1 MDGRDELL
9 TIAEIAVGLAGFSG
23 VIAAF
28 TRRGDLSAADRLRF
42 VSLFVTAFAALVLAF
57 VPIALAYGGFQ
68 AENLWRLSSLIM
80 VFTSLTGIVFYPF
93 GLRTVRKE
101 IETHSVLTPLFLLV
115 PALIN
120 LVVQLVNAG
129 AWIWQPNFVPYLIGM
144 LIYLYAAGLVFVFI
158 VLFRP
163 PT

>member
-1 MDGRDELL
+1 MDGHDELL

-23 VIAAF
+23 VVAGFIQ
-28 TRRGDLSAADRLRF
+28 RGGLSAADRLRF
-42 VSLFVTAFAALVLAF
+42 TALFITVFAALVLAF
-57 VPIALAYGGFQ
+57 IPIALAYGGFQ
-68 AENLWRLSSLIM
+68 DESIWRLSSIVMMLVAIA
-80 VFTSLTGIVFYPF
+80 GIVSIPF
-93 GLRTVRKE
+93 GVHRVRKE
-101 IETHSVLTPLFLLV
+101 IAPSLLPNILLLV

-120 LVVQLVNAG
+120 VVVQLMNVG

-144 LIYLYAAGLVFVFI
+144 LLCLFEAGLIFVFI

>member
-1 MDGRDELL
+1 LDGQDELL

-23 VIAAF
+23 VVAAF
-28 TRRGDLSAADRLRF
+28 IQRGGLSTADRLRF
-42 VSLFVTAFAALVLAF
+42 LALFITAFEALVLAF
-57 VPIALAYGGFQ
+57 IPIALAYGGFQ
-68 AENLWRLSSLIM
+68 DESIWRLSSIVMMLAAIA
-80 VFTSLTGIVFYPF
+80 GIVSIPF
-93 GLRTVRKE
+93 AIHRMRKE
-101 IETHSVLTPLFLLV
+101 IAPSLLSPILVLV

-120 LVVQLVNAG
+120 FVVQLMNAG

-144 LIYLYAAGLVFVFI
+144 LLCLFEAGLIFVFI

>member
-1 MDGRDELL
+1 MDGHDELL

-23 VIAAF
+23 VVAGFIQ
-28 TRRGDLSAADRLRF
+28 RGGLSAADRLRF
-42 VSLFVTAFAALVLAF
+42 IALFITAFAALVLAF
-57 VPIALAYGGFQ
+57 IPIALAYAGFQ
-68 AENLWRLSSLIM
+68 DENLWRLSSVIM
-80 VFTSLTGIVFYPF
+80 MLTGIAGIVSIPF
-93 GLRTVRKE
+93 GTHRIRKE
-101 IETHSVLTPLFLLV
+101 IATTSLLPTILLLV

-120 LVVQLVNAG
+120 VVVQLMNAG

-144 LIYLYAAGLVFVFI
+144 LLCLFETGLIFVFI